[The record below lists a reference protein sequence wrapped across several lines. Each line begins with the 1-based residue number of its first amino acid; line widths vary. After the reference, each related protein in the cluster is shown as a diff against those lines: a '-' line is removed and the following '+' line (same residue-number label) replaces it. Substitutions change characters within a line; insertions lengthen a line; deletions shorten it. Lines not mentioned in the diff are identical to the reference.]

1 MTTKIDVPELEK
13 VTTKPVAEVKKTATE
28 AKKAVEKTAAD
39 VKKAVAESEPVE
51 KAETITKKATAA
63 AKKTTKKAA
72 AEGEKVQDEVTTGVK
87 KYAKYVTEP
96 AHQVYLVSLGAVA
109 LAQDEFIDLYH
120 KLADEGATFN
130 KDGMR
135 MLRRA
140 EKVSK
145 DEVADVQGKVE
156 DKLAAAS
163 DTVETTVEK
172 VLARLNVPAVL
183 VGEKLA
189 HRLPLK
195 QIRWA
200 AAAVFAV
207 TGVLTLAGVA

>member
-172 VLARLNVPAVL
+172 VLARLNVPTKADIERL
-183 VGEKLA
+183 SKKIAELSEKVDD
-189 HRLPLK
+189 LK
-195 QIRWA
+195 R
-200 AAAVFAV
+200 
-207 TGVLTLAGVA
+207 TNGYKN

>member
-28 AKKAVEKTAAD
+28 AKKAVEKTATD

-172 VLARLNVPAVL
+172 VLARLNVPTKADIERL
-183 VGEKLA
+183 SKKIAELSEKVDD
-189 HRLPLK
+189 LK
-195 QIRWA
+195 R
-200 AAAVFAV
+200 
-207 TGVLTLAGVA
+207 TNGYKN

>member
-172 VLARLNVPAVL
+172 VLARLNVPTKADIERL
-183 VGEKLA
+183 SRKIAELSEKVDD
-189 HRLPLK
+189 LK
-195 QIRWA
+195 R
-200 AAAVFAV
+200 
-207 TGVLTLAGVA
+207 TNGYKN